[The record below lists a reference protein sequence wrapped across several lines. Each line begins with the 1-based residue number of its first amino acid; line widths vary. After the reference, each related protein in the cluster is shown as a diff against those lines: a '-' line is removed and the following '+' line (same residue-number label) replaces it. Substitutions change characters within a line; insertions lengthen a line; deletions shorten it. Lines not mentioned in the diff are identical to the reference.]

1 MLLIENIKEA
11 FRSIKSNLLRANLT
25 ALIIAV
31 GISALVGILTAID
44 SLKGSINNSFSSL
57 GSNTLEI
64 RNREPGSGPH
74 IRVKGKKRKRYPPI
88 TYKEAM
94 EFKQK
99 FQFNATVN
107 LNVTVSEEATLKSRY
122 ARSNPNVTVEGT
134 DDTYL
139 GLKQYNLRGGR
150 NFSNMEQLHGDNV
163 VMVGAEIAAILFPG
177 GYAVNQQ
184 VFFFN
189 RAYRIIGQ
197 LEPKG
202 STMAGTADRL
212 VIIPIENAIKINYD
226 KSTSY
231 DINIAVKDPKGLEE
245 AENAAI
251 GLMRLI
257 RKDGTNSEESFSITK
272 SDSLALA
279 LIDSIGTV
287 SIAASLIGIITLL
300 GAAIGLMNI
309 MLVSVTE
316 RTREIGIR
324 KALGATPLLI
334 RQQFLVEAIMIC
346 QLGGL
351 LGILLG
357 IIFGNL
363 ASYYMGGA
371 FIFPWVWVLA
381 GLFVCYLVGMIS
393 GYYPAWKAS
402 RLDPIEALRY
412 E

>member
-1 MLLIENIKEA
+1 MLLFENIKEA
-11 FRSIKSNLLRANLT
+11 FRSIKTNLLRANLT

-44 SLKGSINNSFSSL
+44 SLKGNINNSFSSL

-74 IRVKGKKRKRYPPI
+74 IRKKGKKRKRYPSI
-88 TYKEAM
+88 TYKEAA

-99 FQFNATVN
+99 FQTNAIVN
-107 LNVTVSEEATLKSRY
+107 LSVTVTDDATLKSQY
-122 ARSNPNVTVEGT
+122 ARTNPNVTVQGT
-134 DDTYL
+134 DETFL
-139 GLKQYNLRGGR
+139 GLKQYNFRGGR
-150 NFSNMEQLHGDNV
+150 NFSNLELMHGDNV
-163 VMVGAEIAAILFPG
+163 CIVGAEIAAMLFPS

-184 VFFFN
+184 LFFFN
-189 RAYRIIGQ
+189 RAYRVIGQ
-197 LEPKG
+197 FEPKG

-212 VIIPIENAIKINYD
+212 VVIPIENAIKVNYD
-226 KSTSY
+226 NSTSY
-231 DINIAVKDPKGLEE
+231 EINIAVKDPSELEE
-245 AENAAI
+245 TENNALAV
-251 GLMRLI
+251 MRLI
-257 RKDGTNSEESFSITK
+257 RKDGINQEESFSISK

-309 MLVSVTE
+309 MMVSVTE
-316 RTREIGIR
+316 RTREIGVR
-324 KALGATPLLI
+324 KAMGATSLLI
-334 RQQFLVEAIMIC
+334 RQQFLVEAVVIC

-357 IIFGNL
+357 ILFGNL
-363 ASYYMGGA
+363 ASYYLGGS